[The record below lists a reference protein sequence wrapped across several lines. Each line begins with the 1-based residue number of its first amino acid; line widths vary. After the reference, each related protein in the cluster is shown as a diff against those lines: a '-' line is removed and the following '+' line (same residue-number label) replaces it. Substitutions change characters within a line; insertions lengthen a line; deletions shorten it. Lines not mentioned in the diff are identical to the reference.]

1 MTSLTNKTVD
11 SLMNYNWKIVLRDAL
26 GNEHLMAFCK
36 DMQEAKT
43 KMAVAEKEKMT
54 NNAIGELSLKAV
66 NPEWIPDPIASDY
79 TMFVQSLMTE
89 SEWQMIQNNPNLSE
103 FFANDHGRMREFYL
117 LSKIV
122 PAYYT
127 VINFGSGNNAQSYLF
142 TKHKRYIAVDTEKE
156 LFRAPGT
163 LFYQMDA
170 QKFISETMPQL
181 KLKMSR
187 TFAICSHVTGEGE
200 GNPGMLTRM
209 NFLNLYTFNNFK
221 KINDHAQK
229 IQK

>member
-1 MTSLTNKTVD
+1 MHKTTFKTVK
-11 SLMNYNWKIVLRDAL
+11 LMTYQWKIVLRDAL
-26 GNEHLMAFCK
+26 GNEYLMAFCK

-43 KMAVAEKEKMT
+43 KMAVAEKEKSA
-54 NNAIGELSLKAV
+54 NNAIGELSMKAV
-66 NPEWIPDPIASDY
+66 NPEWIPEPTASDY
-79 TMFVQSLMTE
+79 TMFVQSLM
-89 SEWQMIQNNPNLSE
+89 SAAEWEIIRNNPNLSK

-122 PAYYT
+122 PKYYT
-127 VINFGSGNNAQSYLF
+127 VINFGCGNNAQSYLF
-142 TKHKRYIAVDTEKE
+142 TKHKRYIAVDTDKE

-163 LFYQMDA
+163 LFYQTDVH
-170 QKFISETMPQL
+170 KFISETMPQL

-200 GNPGMLTRM
+200 NNPGMLTRM

-221 KINDHAQK
+221 KINDHAQET
-229 IQK
+229 QK